1 VKLKTKI
8 MNLETFRSIYISIF
22 QIAIITIILLF
33 VTSFIQ
39 NAALL
44 NAARFLV
51 AILISR
57 LIINLAK

>member
-1 VKLKTKI
+1 
-8 MNLETFRSIYISIF
+8 MNLETFRNIYISIF

-44 NAARFLV
+44 NAARFLI